1 MAGERTFV
9 VKILG
14 NADGAITA
22 FKKLAR
28 EGTDAFEQVQ
38 SIGGKL
44 GSAFDVVQKGALIA
58 LGALTAVGGAA
69 IGAVAAAAAD
79 EASQKSLEAQL
90 IRSAG
95 ATTAQVSATEAFIEQ
110 AMLATGIADDELRPA
125 FGNLARAT
133 GDLEKSQRLFTLA
146 LDISASTGRDLEAVT
161 LGLGRA
167 ATGNIGALTRLGI
180 PLDEN
185 TKKTKDFGAAL
196 LTLEQ
201 QFGGAAAVAADTFS
215 GRVKILKTSL
225 GEVVEQIGFA
235 LLPTA
240 ERLVEFLQKR
250 LLPALQAAA
259 DGFREEGLTG
269 ALKYFLAALGPFGVK
284 VIDTIEAISLSVITL
299 GGHLDVVAAIIAA
312 GAFVAQPSKALDIF
326 NGIINRSEN
335 AAANASAKFD
345 ALRLSILNT
354 GNALN
359 FANNQISPLIDQTD
373 RIGSKILPKAK
384 ESTDDFDA
392 ALKKVG
398 GGGGSA
404 NKVKKAVE
412 DVAKSVEATV
422 NVFDELSKA
431 LKTVTSQQKSF
442 DAAQKSSLNAKKN
455 LAKSDLSLA
464 DAQAQFNQAVQGF
477 GADSAEAKDAQKK
490 LSIANRAVA
499 QAGFRVEDSIF
510 AVQDAEKKLAETR
523 KDPESNPRMIREAEI
538 ALEEAKLRVVE
549 AIEAEDEATLARTES
564 QVKLN
569 EVINGAIVGSVI
581 YDSLLKELN
590 EAKDAQTEAS
600 ERATEAIQNE
610 TDAFNDLAE
619 AIRNAAIAQGNIPVA
634 VAPVFRPEEIDKGFS
649 LPTLPTVPAPAGA
662 ISSATQVPS
671 GGTTIVV
678 NTGVGTNGIEAG
690 RQIVQLLQQ
699 YTAVDA
705 YAIDKLGFAPRR

>member
-1 MAGERTFV
+1 MAGERKFV
-9 VKILG
+9 VQILG

-22 FKKLAR
+22 FKNLAR
-28 EGTDAFEQVQ
+28 EGQQAIEKVQ
-38 SIGGKL
+38 TIGGGL
-44 GSAFDVVQKGALIA
+44 GAAFDVVKKGAFIA

-69 IGAVAAAAAD
+69 LGAVAAAAAD

-95 ATTAQVSATEAFIEQ
+95 ATTAQVQATEAFIES
-110 AMLATGIADDELRPA
+110 ATLATGIADYELRPA

-146 LDISASTGRDLEAVT
+146 LDISAATGRDLEAVT

-196 LTLEQ
+196 ITLEQ
-201 QFGGAAAVAADTFS
+201 QFGGAAATAADTFS

-225 GEVVEQIGFA
+225 GEVVEEIGYA
-235 LLPTA
+235 LLPAA
-240 ERLVEFLQKR
+240 ERLVGFLQKR

-259 DGFREEGLTG
+259 DGFREEGLSG

-312 GAFVAQPSKALDIF
+312 GAFVANPGKALDIF
-326 NGIINRSEN
+326 NGIMDRSAN
-335 AAANASAKFD
+335 AASGASAKFD

-373 RIGSKILPKAK
+373 RIGMKVMPKAK
-384 ESTDDFDA
+384 EATEDFNE
-392 ALKKVG
+392 ALKKT
-398 GGGGSA
+398 GGSA
-404 NKVKKAVE
+404 KKVKETVKEAKDVLGEYTKAI
-412 DVAKSVEATV
+412 DK
-422 NVFDELSKA
+422 
-431 LKTVTSQQKSF
+431 VTSGQKAFNS
-442 DAAQKSSLNAKKN
+442 AQKSTADAKKQLGIRDKD
-455 LAKSDLSLA
+455 LAT
-464 DAQAQFNQAVQGF
+464 AQEEFNQAVKGY
-477 GADSAEAKDAQKK
+477 GADSAQARDAQKQ
-490 LSIANRAVA
+490 LARAQRNVEE
-499 QAGFRVEDSIF
+499 AGYRVEDAIF
-510 AVQDAEKKLAETR
+510 AVSDAEKALAEVR
-523 KDPESNPRMIREAEI
+523 KDPKSDPRMIREAEI
-538 ALEEAKLRVVE
+538 RLAQAKLQVVDALE
-549 AIEAEDEATLARTES
+549 AEEEATNSRTAS
-564 QVKLN
+564 QIKLN
-569 EVINGAIVGSVI
+569 EVVNGAIVGSAI
-581 YDSLLKELN
+581 YDALLDEVTKAKEAQEDAADSL
-590 EAKDAQTEAS
+590 AD
-600 ERATEAIQNE
+600 AIQRE
-610 TDAFNDLAE
+610 TDAYNDLAE
-619 AIRNAAIAQGNIPVA
+619 AIRNAAGAAAASGQTFVGPNLPV
-634 VAPVFRPEEIDKGFS
+634 
-649 LPTLPTVPAPAGA
+649 LP
-662 ISSATQVPS
+662 SVPS
-671 GGTTIVV
+671 VSGPPPSGQGGGGTTIVV

-705 YAIDKLGFAPRR
+705 FAIDKLGFAPRR

>member
-44 GSAFDVVQKGALIA
+44 GSAFDVVQKGALVA

-69 IGAVAAAAAD
+69 LGAVAAAAAD

-95 ATTAQVSATEAFIEQ
+95 ATNAQVAATEAFIEQ

-167 ATGNIGALTRLGI
+167 ATGNISALTRLGI

-225 GEVVEQIGFA
+225 GEVVEEIGFA

-259 DGFREEGLTG
+259 DGFREEGLSG

-326 NGIINRSEN
+326 NGILDRSNN
-335 AAANASAKFD
+335 AASNASAKFD
-345 ALRLSILNT
+345 ALRLSIINT

-373 RIGSKILPKAK
+373 RIGQKVLPKAK
-384 ESTDDFDA
+384 ESTDDFNE

-398 GGGGSA
+398 GSGGSA
-404 NKVKKAVE
+404 PKVKKAVE

-431 LKTVTSQQKSF
+431 LKTVESQQKSF
-442 DAAQKSSLNAKKN
+442 NAAQKSSKNAQKD
-455 LAKSDLSLA
+455 LAKSNLSLA

-477 GADSAEAKDAQKK
+477 GADSVQAKDAQKK

-523 KDPESNPRMIREAEI
+523 ADPDSNPRMIREAEI

-549 AIEAEDEATLARTES
+549 AIEAEDEATVARTES

-569 EVINGAIVGSVI
+569 EVINGAIVGSVV

-590 EAKDAQTEAS
+590 DAKDAQTEAS

-662 ISSATQVPS
+662 ISGTTQVPS
-671 GGTTIVV
+671 GGATIVV

-705 YAIDKLGFAPRR
+705 FAIDKLGFAPRR

>member
-69 IGAVAAAAAD
+69 LGAVAAAAAD

-95 ATTAQVSATEAFIEQ
+95 ATNAQVAATEAFIEQ

-215 GRVKILKTSL
+215 GRVKILRTSL
-225 GEVVEQIGFA
+225 GEVVEEIGFA

-259 DGFREEGLTG
+259 DGFREEGLSG

-326 NGIINRSEN
+326 NGILNRSNN
-335 AAANASAKFD
+335 AASNASAKFD
-345 ALRLSILNT
+345 ALRLSIINT

-373 RIGSKILPKAK
+373 RIGQKVLPKAK
-384 ESTDDFDA
+384 ESTDDFNE

-404 NKVKKAVE
+404 PKVKKAVE

-442 DAAQKSSLNAKKN
+442 DSAQKSSLNAKKQ
-455 LAKSDLSLA
+455 LVKSDLSLA

-523 KDPESNPRMIREAEI
+523 ADPDSNPRMIREAEI

-569 EVINGAIVGSVI
+569 EVINGAIVGSVV
-581 YDSLLKELN
+581 YDSLLKDLN

-662 ISSATQVPS
+662 ISGTTQVPS
-671 GGTTIVV
+671 SGATIVV

-705 YAIDKLGFAPRR
+705 FAIDKLGFAPRR

>member
-38 SIGGKL
+38 SIGGKI
-44 GSAFDVVQKGALIA
+44 GSAFDVVQKGALVA

-69 IGAVAAAAAD
+69 LGAVAAAAAD

-95 ATTAQVSATEAFIEQ
+95 ATNAQVQATEAFIEQ

-146 LDISASTGRDLEAVT
+146 LDISASTSRDLEAVT
-161 LGLGRA
+161 LALGRA

-225 GEVVEQIGFA
+225 GEVVEEIGFA

-259 DGFREEGLTG
+259 DGFREEGLSG

-326 NGIINRSEN
+326 NGILDRSNN
-335 AAANASAKFD
+335 AASNASAKFD
-345 ALRLSILNT
+345 ALRLSIINT

-373 RIGSKILPKAK
+373 RIGQKVLPKAK
-384 ESTDDFDA
+384 ESTDDFNE

-404 NKVKKAVE
+404 PKVKKAVE

-442 DAAQKSSLNAKKN
+442 DAAQKSSLSAKKQ

-464 DAQAQFNQAVQGF
+464 DAQAQFNQAVKGF
-477 GADSAEAKDAQKK
+477 GADSVQAKDAQKK

-523 KDPESNPRMIREAEI
+523 ADPDSNPRMIREAEI

-569 EVINGAIVGSVI
+569 EVINGAIVGSVV

-671 GGTTIVV
+671 GGTQIVV

-705 YAIDKLGFAPRR
+705 FAIDKLGFAPRR

>member
-22 FKKLAR
+22 FKNLAR
-28 EGTDAFEQVQ
+28 EGQQSIEKVQ
-38 SIGGKL
+38 SIGDGL
-44 GSAFDVVQKGALIA
+44 GAAFDVVKKGAFIA

-69 IGAVAAAAAD
+69 LGAVAAAAAD

-95 ATTAQVSATEAFIEQ
+95 ATNAQVQATEAFIEQ

-133 GDLEKSQRLFTLA
+133 GDLEKSQRLFNLS
-146 LDISASTGRDLEAVT
+146 LDISAATSRDLESVT

-180 PLDEN
+180 PLDEGA
-185 TKKTKDFGAAL
+185 KKAKDFGAIL
-196 LTLEQ
+196 KSLEE

-240 ERLVEFLQKR
+240 ERLVAFLQKR

-259 DGFREEGLTG
+259 EGFQEEGLSG

-312 GAFVAQPSKALDIF
+312 GAFVGQPGKALDIF
-326 NGIINRSEN
+326 NGIVNRSEN
-335 AAANASAKFD
+335 AAENAAAKFD
-345 ALRLSILNT
+345 RLRLSILNT

-373 RIGSKILPKAK
+373 RIGQKVLPKAK
-384 ESTDDFDA
+384 ESTDDFNE

-398 GGGGSA
+398 GAGGSA
-404 NKVKKAVE
+404 KKVKEAVKE
-412 DVAKSVEATV
+412 AKDVLGEYT
-422 NVFDELSKA
+422 KA
-431 LKTVTSQQKSF
+431 LDKVTSGQKAFNS
-442 DAAQKSSLNAKKN
+442 AQKSTADAKKQLGIRDKD
-455 LAKSDLSLA
+455 LAT
-464 DAQAQFNQAVQGF
+464 AQEEFNQAVKGY
-477 GADSAEAKDAQKK
+477 GEDSAQARDAQKQ
-490 LSIANRAVA
+490 LARAQRNVEES
-499 QAGFRVEDSIF
+499 GYRVEEAIF
-510 AVQDAEKKLAETR
+510 AVTDAEKALADAR
-523 KDPESNPRMIREAEI
+523 KDPESNPKIIREAEI
-538 ALEEAKLRVVE
+538 RLAQAKLQVVD
-549 AIEAEDEATLARTES
+549 ALEAEDEATNARTAS
-564 QVKLN
+564 QIKLN
-569 EVINGAIVGSVI
+569 EVVNGAIVGSVI
-581 YDSLLKELN
+581 YDALLDEVTKAKEAQEDAADSL
-590 EAKDAQTEAS
+590 AD
-600 ERATEAIQNE
+600 AIQRE
-610 TDAFNDLAE
+610 TDAYNDLAE
-619 AIRNAAIAQGNIPVA
+619 AIRNAAGAAAASGQTFIGPNLPVLPGVPIPSG
-634 VAPVFRPEEIDKGFS
+634 AP
-649 LPTLPTVPAPAGA
+649 PAG
-662 ISSATQVPS
+662 QGGGG
-671 GGTTIVV
+671 GGTQIIV

-705 YAIDKLGFAPRR
+705 FAIDKLGFAPRR

>member
-1 MAGERTFV
+1 MLEDRT
-9 VKILG
+9 
-14 NADGAITA
+14 
-22 FKKLAR
+22 
-28 EGTDAFEQVQ
+28 
-38 SIGGKL
+38 
-44 GSAFDVVQKGALIA
+44 
-58 LGALTAVGGAA
+58 
-69 IGAVAAAAAD
+69 
-79 EASQKSLEAQL
+79 AS
-90 IRSAG
+90 
-95 ATTAQVSATEAFIEQ
+95 
-110 AMLATGIADDELRPA
+110 
-125 FGNLARAT
+125 
-133 GDLEKSQRLFTLA
+133 
-146 LDISASTGRDLEAVT
+146 VT
-161 LGLGRA
+161 
-167 ATGNIGALTRLGI
+167 
-180 PLDEN
+180 
-185 TKKTKDFGAAL
+185 
-196 LTLEQ
+196 
-201 QFGGAAAVAADTFS
+201 
-215 GRVKILKTSL
+215 
-225 GEVVEQIGFA
+225 
-235 LLPTA
+235 
-240 ERLVEFLQKR
+240 
-250 LLPALQAAA
+250 
-259 DGFREEGLTG
+259 
-269 ALKYFLAALGPFGVK
+269 
-284 VIDTIEAISLSVITL
+284 
-299 GGHLDVVAAIIAA
+299 
-312 GAFVAQPSKALDIF
+312 
-326 NGIINRSEN
+326 
-335 AAANASAKFD
+335 AKFD
-345 ALRLSILNT
+345 SWRNSIINT
-354 GNALN
+354 RNALN
-359 FANNQISPLIDQTD
+359 LSGNAISSVIDQTD
-373 RIGSKILPKAK
+373 RIGQKVLPKAK
-384 ESTDDFDA
+384 ESTDDFDT

-442 DAAQKSSLNAKKN
+442 DSAQKSSANAKKN

-464 DAQAQFNQAVQGF
+464 DAQAQFNQAVKGF

-569 EVINGAIVGSVI
+569 EVINGAIAGSVV

-662 ISSATQVPS
+662 ISGTTQVPS

-690 RQIVQLLQQ
+690 RQIIQLLQQ

-705 YAIDKLGFAPRR
+705 FAIDKLGFAPRR

>member
-1 MAGERTFV
+1 
-9 VKILG
+9 
-14 NADGAITA
+14 
-22 FKKLAR
+22 
-28 EGTDAFEQVQ
+28 
-38 SIGGKL
+38 
-44 GSAFDVVQKGALIA
+44 
-58 LGALTAVGGAA
+58 
-69 IGAVAAAAAD
+69 
-79 EASQKSLEAQL
+79 
-90 IRSAG
+90 
-95 ATTAQVSATEAFIEQ
+95 
-110 AMLATGIADDELRPA
+110 
-125 FGNLARAT
+125 
-133 GDLEKSQRLFTLA
+133 
-146 LDISASTGRDLEAVT
+146 LEAVT

-185 TKKTKDFGAAL
+185 TKKSKDFGAAL

-215 GRVKILKTSL
+215 GRVKILRTSL
-225 GEVVEQIGFA
+225 GEVVEEIGFA

-259 DGFREEGLTG
+259 DGFREEGLSG

-326 NGIINRSEN
+326 NGILDRSNN
-335 AAANASAKFD
+335 AASNASAKFD

-373 RIGSKILPKAK
+373 RIGQKVLPKAK
-384 ESTDDFDA
+384 ESTDDFNA
-392 ALKKVG
+392 ALTKVG

-404 NKVKKAVE
+404 PKVKKAVE

-442 DAAQKSSLNAKKN
+442 DSAQKSSLNAKKQ
-455 LAKSDLSLA
+455 LVKSDLSLA
-464 DAQAQFNQAVQGF
+464 DAQQQFNQAVQGF
-477 GADSAEAKDAQKK
+477 GADSVQAKDAQKK

-523 KDPESNPRMIREAEI
+523 ADPDSNPRMIREAEI

-569 EVINGAIVGSVI
+569 EVINGAIVGSVV
-581 YDSLLKELN
+581 YDSLLKDLN

-600 ERATEAIQNE
+600 ERAAEAIQNE

-662 ISSATQVPS
+662 ISGTTQVPS
-671 GGTTIVV
+671 GGATIVV

-705 YAIDKLGFAPRR
+705 FAIDKLGFAPRR